1 VQELFTV
8 EEKRPSSV
16 QIVVEKIK
24 ALLIEEK
31 LKPGDMIPSETVL
44 ADSLKVGRG
53 SVREAVKILSAYGV
67 LEIRRGAGTFVAT
80 ASNKR
85 LFDSHLYQ
93 ILIQERDYKSL
104 TQVRELLEEG
114 IVKLAVES
122 ADDEELTLLDEAMK
136 RFLHELG
143 KQKPDHEH
151 ANELDIQYHRLLGK
165 LSHNPIVERIYNFVI
180 ELFTPTINPIHS
192 GVYEAHSNLHQ
203 AIMERNTEQAVACV
217 REHTHTWIESHRD
230 AFEG

>member
-1 VQELFTV
+1 MQELFTV

-16 QIVVEKIK
+16 EIVVDTIK
-24 ALLIEEK
+24 ALLIEEN

-44 ADSLKVGRG
+44 ADSIKVGRG

-93 ILIQERDYKSL
+93 ILIQERDYRSL

-114 IVKLAVES
+114 IVKLVVES
-122 ADDEELTLLDEAMK
+122 ADDHELSLLDDAMK
-136 RFLHELG
+136 RFLAELDKEQADHEL
-143 KQKPDHEH
+143 
-151 ANELDIQYHRLLGK
+151 ANTLDIQYHRMLGK

-203 AIMERNTEQAVACV
+203 AIMERDAEHAVIYV
-217 REHTHTWIESHRD
+217 REHTHTWIESHSD
-230 AFEG
+230 S

>member
-1 VQELFTV
+1 MQELFTV
-8 EEKRPSSV
+8 DQKRPSSV
-16 QIVVEKIK
+16 EIVVDKIK

-31 LKPGDMIPSETVL
+31 LKPGDMIPSETVI

-93 ILIQERDYKSL
+93 ILIQERDYRSL

-122 ADDEELTLLDEAMK
+122 ADDEELALLDEAMK

-143 KQKPDHEH
+143 KKNPDHEN

-203 AIMERNTEQAVACV
+203 AIMERNAEQAVACV

-230 AFEG
+230 AYEA

>member
-1 VQELFTV
+1 
-8 EEKRPSSV
+8 
-16 QIVVEKIK
+16 
-24 ALLIEEK
+24 
-31 LKPGDMIPSETVL
+31 
-44 ADSLKVGRG
+44 
-53 SVREAVKILSAYGV
+53 VREAVKILSAYGV